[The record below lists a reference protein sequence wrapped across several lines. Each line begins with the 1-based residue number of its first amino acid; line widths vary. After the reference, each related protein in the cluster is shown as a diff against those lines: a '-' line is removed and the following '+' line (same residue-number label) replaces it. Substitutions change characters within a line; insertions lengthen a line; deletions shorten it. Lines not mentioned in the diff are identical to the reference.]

1 VTATE
6 LNIGPAFLS
15 ALMLM
20 CSFEGAECAVSNAI
34 AISGPDVTTDEL
46 VVATA
51 KCATDA
57 SGDPDHIDGPASLPP
72 ELRRLF
78 LLSPVRRK
86 CFVLRML
93 LRFTAEATAAMM
105 GLRPNQFEEE
115 MWHALQ
121 DLAFGA
127 DIPSCGCG
135 QGRADGST
143 FKG

>member
-1 VTATE
+1 MRATE
-6 LNIGPAFLS
+6 LNIGPAYLS

-20 CSFEGAECAVSNAI
+20 CSFEAAEHAVSNAI
-34 AISGPDVTTDEL
+34 AMSGPDVTTDEL

-51 KCATDA
+51 KCAIDGCGDA
-57 SGDPDHIDGPASLPP
+57 DQVGGPASLPP

-93 LRFTAEATAAMM
+93 LRFTAEASAAMM
-105 GLRPNQFEEE
+105 GLRLNQFEEE

-121 DLAFGA
+121 DLTFGA
-127 DIPSCGCG
+127 DSPSCGCG
-135 QGRADGST
+135 QGRADGPT
-143 FKG
+143 LKG